1 MRTRLGEIMSQ
12 ELERAIQYRA
22 RAEEL
27 LRQCEG
33 QTDER
38 KRAVLLD
45 LAATYHHMAN
55 QIEEVLRLD
64 IGAKNKAKGG

>member
-1 MRTRLGEIMSQ
+1 MSQ

-22 RAEEL
+22 RVEEL
-27 LRQCEG
+27 LRQSER

-45 LAATYHHMAN
+45 LAATYYRMAS
-55 QIEEVLRLD
+55 QIEE
-64 IGAKNKAKGG
+64 IEAKKKEGG

>member
-22 RAEEL
+22 RVEEL
-27 LRQCEG
+27 LRQSER

-45 LAATYHHMAN
+45 LAATYYRMAS
-55 QIEEVLRLD
+55 QIEE
-64 IGAKNKAKGG
+64 IEAKKKEGG

>member
-22 RAEEL
+22 RVEEL
-27 LRQCEG
+27 LRQSER

-38 KRAVLLD
+38 TRAVLLD
-45 LAATYHHMAN
+45 LAATYYRMAS
-55 QIEEVLRLD
+55 QIEE
-64 IGAKNKAKGG
+64 IEAKKKEGG